1 MMEPSIP
8 PRLAEPQPVSRWR
21 WAIHLLLVTGYV
33 AGLMLIGLARHQVSH
48 PAFARTAKG
57 LFLVCAFELLSFA
70 LVLGLAWLASRATS
84 DDLLLRWR
92 GKGLP
97 VLLGAGYS
105 IGLRLGLAVV
115 VVATVLFLL
124 LTRMMTLDSIQDL
137 ATRHRPGVEK
147 AIDVEA
153 LRDNPA
159 YYWLALTVLSFLVGG
174 LREELWR
181 TSFLAGMKKLWPA
194 LFGSSRGQVY
204 AAGVAAVIFGLA
216 HLSMGAMA
224 AAMAG
229 LIGLGLGLIMVLHR
243 SIWPAVFA
251 HGFFD
256 CTSMALIPSALDM
269 LRRLPTH

>member
-1 MMEPSIP
+1 MMEPSVP
-8 PRLAEPQPVSRWR
+8 PRLDEPRPISRWR
-21 WAIHLLLVTGYV
+21 WAVHLLLVTAYV
-33 AGLMLIGLARHQVSH
+33 VGLMLIGLTQHKVSH
-48 PAFARTAKG
+48 PAFAHTAKG
-57 LFLVCAFELLSFA
+57 LFLVCVFELLSFA
-70 LVLGLAWLASRATS
+70 LVLGLAWLASRVTP

-105 IGLRLGLAVV
+105 IGLRICLAIVAVAVV
-115 VVATVLFLL
+115 LMLL
-124 LTRMMTLDSIQDL
+124 VTRLMTMDSIQEL

-147 AIDVEA
+147 AIDVQA

-181 TSFLAGMKKLWPA
+181 SCFLAGMKRLWPA
-194 LFGSSRGQVY
+194 YFGSTLGQVY
-204 AAGVAAVIFGLA
+204 AVGVAAVIFGLA
-216 HLSMGAMA
+216 HFSMGPLA

-229 LIGLGLGLIMVLHR
+229 LIGLGLGLIMVFHR

-256 CTSMALIPSALDM
+256 ATSMALIPWVFEM
-269 LRRLPTH
+269 LQRLPRH